1 MAFFNALDER
11 NFIVQIQRILR
22 DLNFIENQ
30 NGMVGIDGIY
40 DNGTREAVKDFQ
52 KKYGIEPTGIVD
64 SATWALLHTVW
75 ELKQESESLARA
87 VYILPRFEGY
97 EILPYARDNVLY
109 IIQHMLEVISTDYEE
124 LEGIE
129 LNGVYDT
136 KTQNAIKIFQRKNL
150 LDDTGIIDATTFNR
164 LADAYE
170 QVNSQNQ

>member
-1 MAFFNALDER
+1 MALFNALDER

-22 DLNFIENQ
+22 DLNFLSSQ

-40 DNGTREAVKDFQ
+40 DEGTREAVRQFQ
-52 KKYGIEPTGIVD
+52 AKYGLNQTGVVD
-64 SATWALLHTVW
+64 SETWTLLHTIW
-75 ELKQESESLARA
+75 ELRAEEAALARA
-87 VYILPRFEGY
+87 VYILPRFDGY
-97 EILPYARDNVLY
+97 EILPFAKDNVLY

-124 LEGIE
+124 LEGIP
-129 LNGVYDT
+129 LNGIYDA

-170 QVNSQNQ
+170 NVNSQNQ

>member
-1 MAFFNALDER
+1 MALFNALDER

-22 DLNFIENQ
+22 DLSFSANQ

-40 DNGTREAVKDFQ
+40 DGGTREAVRQFQ
-52 KKYGIEPTGIVD
+52 ERYGLEPTGIVN
-64 SATWALLHTVW
+64 SETWSLLHTVW
-75 ELKQESESLARA
+75 ELKQESEALARA

-97 EILPYARDNVLY
+97 EILPFAKDNVLY

-129 LNGVYDT
+129 LNGIYDI
-136 KTQNAIKIFQRKNL
+136 KTQNAIKEFQRKNL